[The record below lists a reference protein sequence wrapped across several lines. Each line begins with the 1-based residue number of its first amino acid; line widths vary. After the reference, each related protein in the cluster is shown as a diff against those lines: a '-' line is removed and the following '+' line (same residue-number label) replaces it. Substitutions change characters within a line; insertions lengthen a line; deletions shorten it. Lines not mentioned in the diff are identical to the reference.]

1 MGMILLIAASDH
13 GRRLG
18 GVLGW
23 LDCCLML
30 CSSLVSLRQAFEIC
44 FCGIT
49 SFDKELIMSQ
59 LIYFFTRRHD
69 SR

>member
-1 MGMILLIAASDH
+1 MVLLIAASDH

-18 GVLGW
+18 GVLGS

-30 CSSLVSLRQAFEIC
+30 CFFTLLVCDKLSSFAFA
-44 FCGIT
+44 GIT
-49 SFDKELIMSQ
+49 SFGKELVV
-59 LIYFFTRRHD
+59 